1 MRNNRLLM
9 LLTGMLMTLTTWA
22 QNNNRLQLGEVTAKV
37 GTSFD
42 LPVCME
48 NTNYD
53 IVAVQFELT
62 VPQGVTI
69 KTVENSTNET
79 RYITKEPNRLIDHT
93 VRVKQLSSSSSGYT
107 YRVMM
112 LSPENK
118 TIHANR
124 GQMFAMRATIA
135 GAATLEENQTY
146 PITLQKVVLSDSQGH
161 NVLTGYDNGS
171 LTISSSADFVVRDI
185 SITSGSTEQ
194 YDGRDRFEPQ
204 QDFTLTWTVK
214 NIGSQANESMEG
226 WSEQIYL
233 IGVQADSN
241 GNPVISGSN
250 VQLTGEKC
258 LVATHRNTTE
268 QLQAGESKP
277 YSATFTVPRI
287 PGLDGLF
294 AVQIKLVPN
303 AGSGE
308 RESCQSNNTT
318 SSLQQE
324 DLEGILVGNRTD
336 AIYYMGKHLYL
347 KLPTNIYENSSGTQT
362 GYGTLERSGSRLDEE
377 TVALTLVKP
386 EQEQR
391 IALAAPSVTFSRGSA
406 QTSVLVRV
414 ANDDIL
420 NGDIVEYTVKAESVY
435 DRVECNGNVVDDER
449 PTITLT
455 MTDKLGQP
463 IPSAGLNEGDEFV
476 LHIST
481 NRAETE
487 PIEISLAARY
497 VDTGYLVS
505 RFKMKSSVI
514 LPANQTSIDVNCQ
527 VNSDN
532 EPDGPSPVDITASYG
547 NFHPATVST
556 FLNDD
561 DIPQLNLTLTPLTV
575 SEGAGPN
582 AVVAKVSR
590 LKEQAG
596 SRLTIVIS
604 TNKYDTQNLK
614 ELGPSERVYSNQRTF
629 QMAPGVLEAQFTLG
643 CRDNQDIDVNEVV
656 LVSARVYMKNCGCQS
671 EGTYGG
677 RADCLLTVLDDDDE
691 ALTLTSAQANIKE
704 GSKGNRFTV
713 TRNNSGPSAVEV
725 SIVAIH
731 NTMKDE
737 DGNEIALAPLT
748 IPLKVT
754 IPAYERSA
762 DFTVDVGTNS
772 ISNDTHPVNFVA
784 DSPGYSASSVW
795 VYVTDQTLPDATIG
809 EFAVGTDDVYAT
821 RQGFVNFKLYNKGFN
836 DLPEK
841 TQVDIYCGDKLL
853 ETIYTSEVLAPGE
866 SMQFAYA
873 GIFSDTPGEKEVY
886 IKVNQNRSVEEVNYE
901 NNTSERIRVYIKPL
915 LTVTELTTD
924 QGWYATE
931 EPVVITGRCEGLEVA
946 EADVELYAIQGGSRT
961 VINTKTDEF
970 GRFHATW
977 DHPGTLAGIFLL
989 GGCMPGEELT
999 TTLAQISL
1007 YGMRRTSNSFLTHE
1021 MEETETKEYTIDL
1034 RNPGN
1039 LTLSD
1044 IKMEPVGEV
1053 PANISFDAT
1062 VLNGLAANGGEGRI
1076 VYHITGLDASPNRKE
1091 WETMK
1096 VRITSKEG
1104 AVIEQTLY
1112 YMIYPATAQ
1121 ITANVKNINT
1131 TMTIGQTTTYEL
1143 VLTNE
1148 GNQAT
1153 GEMYVD
1159 LGNLQWLTTATPQ
1172 RMASL
1177 KPGESA
1183 TAVLQMRPTANMEA
1197 HSITTGNLYISS
1209 ANGGSLSLPFR
1220 VETVSEG
1227 TGDLRVDVWDEFTTN
1242 GGAEAVGPHVSG
1254 ATVAVLHPV
1263 TQQLIRQFV
1272 TGDDGIVN
1280 FSGLNAGKYILRVTH
1295 PKHDS
1300 YQDEVYVSAGRT
1312 VSQRVFICYSAVT
1325 ITMTYEPTEIEDE
1338 YEIVT
1343 NVVFETNVPRPFVAI
1358 NQPQKLYLEEIEHF
1372 PYMYYVTLTNTG
1384 MVVAL
1389 STLFKTEEQIGPY
1402 HFTPLLEGPWDILPQ
1417 QSVIIPVEITKDET
1431 TEARSVGPRRLP
1443 EAFTKCAL
1451 EAMCKYKA
1459 PCVYQD
1465 LSNASGMQI
1474 APSCGVFGGI
1484 LDLVPGFGSGWGPTV
1499 PYSGGGGGGGGTTSS
1514 TNGGGVTSVSCNK
1527 CINPDDLIP
1536 AVSGMKSGKA
1546 KDIFENAPKLLAP
1559 CNGLGPAKPVHMA
1572 RSMSPRK
1579 GNASYSSPFYEVLN
1593 SAMEELPTA
1602 MCFMR
1607 EMVRNLNIEAGM
1619 ENPNPINIPN
1629 VGFDDWRA
1637 DKDTNGNTYQF
1648 FVADEGKPSWLN
1660 AFNRDMAYCY
1670 DVTYHKLA
1678 YCYHILDDWDAPEI
1692 EPSVLRPIVKEF
1704 EKAHNENR
1712 TLTDG
1717 EAQAMKPSS
1726 LTDDEWSKAV
1736 MRLRTGLTHLSTTDP
1751 TVYVDYPLL
1760 ESIYNRIQTNVMEIN
1775 RQGYETPNDMLQA
1788 GLEKVEQKLLTG
1800 KESVCAKVKLE
1811 IKQKLTMTRQ
1821 AVRGTLTVENGSA
1834 TEAMEDIT
1842 LNFVVTDPDGNIA
1855 TRHIMEI
1862 TTESLDG
1869 FTGALDYNSG
1879 WTLGAKHTG
1888 VANFLFIPTRYA
1900 APDEPVQYTFA
1911 GTITFRDPFTGEMM
1925 TRELETER
1933 LTVSPSPVLDL
1944 TYFMQRDIFGDD
1956 ALTEEVEAI
1965 VPAQFSLLINN
1976 KGNGD
1981 ATKVKMLTNQ
1991 PQIVEN
1997 EKGLLVDF
2005 QIQSSQLNGG
2015 DKTMALGQAVAT
2027 DFGTIPAKSTAYAQW
2042 WLTSTLTGH
2051 FTEYDVAATHV
2062 TSYDNPD
2069 LTLLDQVTIHELIH
2083 QIEVPGGENQTPPLI
2098 GFMCNDTE
2106 DYEDMPDQMYLS
2118 DGTTAP
2124 VAVVA
2129 SASTTPR
2136 DGFSDQFLLTVYPG
2150 QEGWNYGSV
2159 ADPTGGNRRLL
2170 KVQRWDGTAG
2180 ELLPQANFWQTDR
2193 TLVDALDPVYENL
2206 LHFCD
2211 LMAYG
2216 SNNEV
2221 QVARYVLTFEA
2232 KPQKV
2237 LAVNSISGLPQN
2249 NTFTQTAITTV
2260 TVNFNK
2266 PINPSTFGTDDI
2278 TLMHEGEW
2286 KDTKDIEITR
2296 VNDTTFDLD
2305 ISKYTTLDNFLTPQG
2320 LDGYYTLSIQTKEI
2334 ADQEGYYGETGV
2346 SAGWIQTSDGMA
2358 NLKVKVV
2365 PEGGG
2370 TTSPETNKHGFFD
2383 TVTMEATPNT
2393 GYHFYRWT
2401 QDGEEL
2407 SRAATFDYQ
2416 MFGPAT
2422 LVAEFTPEPVL
2433 ITFQYD
2439 ESRGTIEGGG
2449 SGYYNYDQELTFTAK
2464 PKTGYYFAGWEDES
2478 SPATLCTVTVD
2489 GNVLNVKV
2497 KGALTMRAR
2506 FEKLAIAEVVI
2517 SETSTDN
2524 VSVFTS
2530 QPNGVVGTQFNVKLL
2545 RNLKKGRWNT
2555 LCLPFDLTEQQ
2566 INKTWGYRTNL
2577 VKLRSMTGNT
2587 MNMEYAWNIKAGEPY
2602 MIMPEIDLAEA
2613 NFEFKGTLNF
2623 AAEPQQNMLLNS
2635 ENKAFGFVGI
2645 YSPHTWQWQT
2655 GEEYYYRESQN
2666 TIYRANENT
2675 GALNGLRAY
2684 FIIPQGVSNARIMIA
2699 GIETDATEIVSPT
2712 AILTPADGRVYNLQ
2726 GQYVGNSTEGLPT
2739 GMYIINGQKRIVK

>member
-1 MRNNRLLM
+1 MKNNRLQM
-9 LLTGMLMTLTTWA
+9 LFVVVLVALTTWA
-22 QNNNRLQLGEVTAKV
+22 QDNNRLQLGEVTAKV
-37 GTSFD
+37 GTNFD
-42 LPVCME
+42 LPVHME
-48 NTNYD
+48 NDNPN
-53 IVAVQFELT
+53 IVAAQFEVT
-62 VPQGVTI
+62 MPQGVTL
-69 KTVENSTNET
+69 KTVGNSSDET
-79 RYITKEPNRLIDHT
+79 RYITKEPNRLIDHS
-93 VRVKQLSSSSSGYT
+93 VRVKQIGSESSGYK

-112 LSPENK
+112 LSPGNK

-124 GQMFAMRATIA
+124 GQMFAIRGSIDN
-135 GAATLEENQTY
+135 AATLEENQTY
-146 PITLQKVVLSDSQGH
+146 PITLQNVVLSDSLGH
-161 NVLTGYDNGS
+161 NVLTGYDSGS
-171 LTISSSADFVVRDI
+171 LFISSSADFVVRDI
-185 SITSGSTEQ
+185 SITGGSTETWGS
-194 YDGRDRFEPQ
+194 YDRFEPL

-233 IGVQADSN
+233 IGVQDDGGSPLLVSN
-241 GNPVISGSN
+241 Q

-258 LVATHRNTTE
+258 LVSTHRNSTE
-268 QLQAGESKP
+268 TLQAGESRT
-277 YSATFTVPRI
+277 YTASFTVPRI
-287 PGLDGLF
+287 PGLDRFF

-308 RESCQSNNTT
+308 RESNQSNNTT
-318 SSLQQE
+318 SSIQQE
-324 DLEGILVGNRTD
+324 DHEGILVANRTD
-336 AIYYMGKHLYL
+336 GIYYMGKHLYL

-362 GYGTLERSGSRLDEE
+362 GYGTLERSGSRLEEE

-386 EQEQR
+386 EEEQR
-391 IALAAPSVTFSRGSA
+391 ISLGASNVTFSRGSA
-406 QTSVLVRV
+406 QTSVVVRV
-414 ANDDIL
+414 ANDEIL
-420 NGDIVEYTVKAESVY
+420 NGDVVEYTVKAECSY
-435 DRVECNGNVVDDER
+435 DRVQCSGYVVDDER

-455 MTDKLGQP
+455 MTDKSGGE
-463 IPSAGLNEGDEFV
+463 ITELNEGDDFV
-476 LHIST
+476 LHINT
-481 NRAETE
+481 NRAEAE
-487 PIEISLAARY
+487 AIVINLAARY
-497 VDTGYLVS
+497 DETNYVVS
-505 RFKMKSSVI
+505 RFKMKSSVV
-514 LPANQTSIDVNCQ
+514 LPAGQTSVDVECKVLN
-527 VNSDN
+527 DN
-532 EPDGPSPVDITASYG
+532 EPASPAWMTITASYG
-547 NFHPATVST
+547 DYHSGTVSKY
-556 FLNDD
+556 LNDD
-561 DIPQLNLTLTPLTV
+561 DIPKLNLSLSTLSV
-575 SEGAGPN
+575 SENAGPN

-596 SRLTIVIS
+596 SNLTIVIRTS
-604 TNKYDTQNLK
+604 KYDTHNL
-614 ELGPSERVYSNQRTF
+614 EDLGPSTRLYSNKQTF

-643 CRDNQDIDVNEVV
+643 CYDNQEMDGDEVV
-656 LVSARVYMKNCGCQS
+656 NVSARVYMKNCGCQS
-671 EGTYGG
+671 EGSYGG
-677 RADCLLTVLDDDDE
+677 RADCLITVLDDDEE
-691 ALTLTSAQANIKE
+691 ALTLTSAQGNIKE
-704 GSKGNRFTV
+704 GSTGNVFTV
-713 TRNNSGPSAVEV
+713 RRNNTGPSPVVV
-725 SIVAIH
+725 SISTTTESVR
-731 NTMKDE
+731 DD
-737 DGNEIALAPLT
+737 DGNLITLAKPSFPAT
-748 IPLKVT
+748 VT
-754 IPAYERSA
+754 IPAFERSV
-762 DFTVDVGTNS
+762 DFTVDMGTNGVS
-772 ISNDTHPVNFVA
+772 DDTHIITFFAKAEN
-784 DSPGYSASSVW
+784 YSTGSTW
-795 VYVTDQTLPDATIG
+795 VLCTDQTLPDATIG
-809 EFAVGTDDVYAT
+809 ELTVGEGDVHAT
-821 RQGFVNFKLYNKGFN
+821 RQGVVFFNLHNNGFV
-836 DLPEK
+836 DLPKK
-841 TQVDIYCGDKLL
+841 TQVDLYCGDRLL
-853 ETIYTSEVLAPGE
+853 ESYSTPKTLEPGG
-866 SMQFAYA
+866 SMEFGFA
-873 GIFSDTPGEKEVY
+873 GSFSDKPGEKEVY
-886 IKVNQNRSVEEVNYE
+886 AKVNQNRSVEEVNYE
-901 NNTSERIRVYIKPL
+901 NNTSERIKVYIKPL
-915 LTVTELTTD
+915 LTVTEINTD

-931 EPVVITGRCEGLEVA
+931 EPVVITGKCEGLEVA

-970 GRFHATW
+970 GRFRAIW

-999 TTLAQISL
+999 STLAQISL

-1021 MEETETKEYTIDL
+1021 MEETESKEYYIDL
-1034 RNPGN
+1034 KNPGN
-1039 LTLSD
+1039 LTLSN
-1044 IKMEPVGEV
+1044 IRMVPVGEV
-1053 PANISFDAT
+1053 PSNIRFDQSP
-1062 VLNGLAANGGEGRI
+1062 LNGLAANGGEGRI
-1076 VYHITGLDASPNRKE
+1076 VYHIIGLEASPNLRE
-1091 WETMK
+1091 WQTMK
-1096 VRITSKEG
+1096 VRIVSDEG

-1112 YMIYPATAQ
+1112 FLIYPATSL
-1121 ITANVKNINT
+1121 IKANVKNLNT

-1148 GNQAT
+1148 GNKET

-1159 LGNLQWLTTATPQ
+1159 LGDLQWLTTATPQ

-1177 KPGESA
+1177 QPGESA

-1220 VETVSEG
+1220 IETVSEG
-1227 TGDLRVDVWDEFTTN
+1227 TGGLTVDVWDEFTTN

-1263 TQQLIRQFV
+1263 TQQLLRQFV
-1272 TGDDGIVN
+1272 TGDDGTVT
-1280 FSGLNAGKYILRVTH
+1280 FEDLNAGKYILRVTH

-1343 NVVFETNVPRPFVAI
+1343 SVVFETNVPRPFVAI
-1358 NQPQKLYLEEIEHF
+1358 NQPQKLYLDEIEHF

-1389 STLFKTEEQIGPY
+1389 NTIFKTEEQNGPY

-1417 QSVIIPVEITKDET
+1417 QSVIIPVEITKDEPT
-1431 TEARSVGPRRLP
+1431 GVRGNGPRKSDV
-1443 EAFTKCAL
+1443 FIKCAL

-1465 LSNASGMQI
+1465 LTNFNNMQT
-1474 APSCGVFGGI
+1474 APSCGSIAGV
-1484 LDLVPGFGSGWGPTV
+1484 LDLIPGYGSGWGPTV
-1499 PYSGGGGGGGGTTSS
+1499 QYTGGGGGGGGGTTSS
-1514 TNGGGVTSVSCNK
+1514 TNVGGVTSVSCNS
-1527 CINPDDLIP
+1527 CIDPERDIDNLK
-1536 AVSGMKSGKA
+1536 GMKSGKA
-1546 KDIFENAPKLLAP
+1546 KDIVKKGTDLLRP
-1559 CNGLGPAKPVHMA
+1559 CDGAGPRIPIHMA
-1572 RSMSPRK
+1572 RTMSPRK
-1579 GNASYSSPFYEVLN
+1579 GTASYSTPFQQVLN
-1593 SAMEELPTA
+1593 TAWEDLSTA
-1602 MCFMR
+1602 MCFIR
-1607 EMVRNLNIEAGM
+1607 EMVRNLNH
-1619 ENPNPINIPN
+1619 ENSLDNPDPINIPN
-1629 VGFDDWRA
+1629 VGNDDWRA
-1637 DKDTNGNTYQF
+1637 DTDTEGNPYHF
-1648 FVADEGKPSWLN
+1648 FIADEGKPSWLN
-1660 AFNRDMAYCY
+1660 AFNYDLAYYY

-1678 YCYHILDDWDAPEI
+1678 YCYHILNDWDAPEI

-1704 EKAHNENR
+1704 ENAYNENR
-1712 TLTDG
+1712 TLTD
-1717 EAQAMKPSS
+1717 EDVQAMKPSA
-1726 LTDDEWSKAV
+1726 LTDAEWNKAV

-1751 TVYVDYPLL
+1751 TVYVDYDLL
-1760 ESIYNRIQTNVMEIN
+1760 ESIYDRIQTNTMEIN
-1775 RQGYETPNDMLQA
+1775 RKGYETPNDMLQA
-1788 GLEKVEQKLLTG
+1788 GIEKVEQKLLSG

-1834 TEAMEDIT
+1834 TEAMQDIT

-1862 TTESLDG
+1862 TTESLEG
-1869 FTGALDYNSG
+1869 FSGALDYNSG
-1879 WTLGAKHTG
+1879 WSLGAKETG
-1888 VANFLFIPTRYA
+1888 VATFLFIPTRYA

-1933 LTVSPSPVLDL
+1933 LTVNPSPVLDL

-1956 ALTEEVEAI
+1956 ALTPEVEPI
-1965 VPAQFSLLINN
+1965 VPSQFSLLINN

-2015 DKTMALGQAVAT
+2015 DKTMALGQTVAT

-2042 WLTSTLTGH
+2042 WLTSTQTGH
-2051 FTEYDVAATHV
+2051 FTEYDVTATHV

-2083 QIEVPGGENQTPPLI
+2083 QIEVPGGESQTPPLI
-2098 GFMCNDTE
+2098 GFLCNDTE

-2129 SASTTPR
+2129 SATTMPR
-2136 DGFSDQFLLTVYPG
+2136 DGFNDQYLLTVYPG

-2170 KVQRWDGTAG
+2170 KVQRWDGSAG
-2180 ELLPQANFWQTDR
+2180 EVLPQANFWQTDR

-2211 LMAYG
+2211 QMAYG
-2216 SNNEV
+2216 GYNEV

-2237 LAVNSISGLPQN
+2237 LAVSSISGLPQN
-2249 NTFTQTAITTV
+2249 NTFTQTPVTTL

-2266 PINPSTFGTDDI
+2266 PVNPSTFGTDDI

-2286 KDTKDIEITR
+2286 KDTKDIEITL
-2296 VNDTTFDLD
+2296 VNETTFTLD
-2305 ISKYTTLDNFLTPQG
+2305 ISKYTTLEGYLNLQG
-2320 LDGYYTLSIQTKEI
+2320 LDGYYSLTIQTKEI
-2334 ADQEGYYGETGV
+2334 ADQEGFYGETGV

-2365 PEGGG
+2365 PEGSG
-2370 TTSPETNKHGFFD
+2370 TTNPETNKWGFFD
-2383 TVTMEATPNT
+2383 TVTMEAEPAT
-2393 GYHFYRWT
+2393 GYRFYRWT

-2407 SRAATFDYQ
+2407 SRNATFNYE

-2433 ITFQYD
+2433 ITFEYN
-2439 ESRGTIEGGG
+2439 EAAGTIEGGG

-2478 SPATLCTVTVD
+2478 SPATQCIVTID

-2497 KGALTMRAR
+2497 KGTLTMRAR

-2517 SETSTDN
+2517 SETSDDN

-2530 QPNGVVGTQFNVKLL
+2530 QPNGVAGTQFNVKLL
-2545 RNLKKGRWNT
+2545 RNLRKGRWNT

-2566 INKTWGYRTNL
+2566 INKTWGYGTNL

-2623 AAEPQQNMLLNS
+2623 RAEPVETMLTNA
-2635 ENKAFGFVGI
+2635 EDKEFAFIGT
-2645 YSPHTWQWQT
+2645 YSPHTWNYAK
-2655 GEEYYYRESQN
+2655 GEEYYFRETQN
-2666 TIYRANENT
+2666 TLYQATSAT

-2684 FIIPQGVSNARIMIA
+2684 FVIPQGVQARIMIA
-2699 GIETDATEIVSPT
+2699 GIETDASEIILPT
-2712 AILTPADGRVYNLQ
+2712 MLISSGPCRIYNLQ
-2726 GQYVGNSTEGLPT
+2726 GQYVGNSTEGLQP
-2739 GMYIINGQKRIVK
+2739 GLYIINGQKRVIK

>member
-1 MRNNRLLM
+1 MRNNRLQM
-9 LLTGMLMTLTTWA
+9 LFVTVLVALSTWA
-22 QNNNRLQLGEVTAKV
+22 QENNWLNLGGVTAKV

-42 LPVCME
+42 LPVSMD
-48 NTNYD
+48 NINND

-62 VPQGVTI
+62 LPQGVTL
-69 KTVENSTNET
+69 KTVENSSDET
-79 RYITKEPNRLIDHT
+79 RYITKAPNRLIDHT
-93 VRVKQLSSSSSGYT
+93 VRVKLISTSSSGYS

-112 LSPENK
+112 VSPENK
-118 TIHANR
+118 AIHANR
-124 GQMFAMRATIA
+124 GQMFAMRGSIDN
-135 GAATLEENQTY
+135 AATLEENQTY
-146 PITLQKVVLSDSQGH
+146 PISVQKVVLSDSQGH
-161 NVLTGYDNGS
+161 NVMTGFGNGS
-171 LTISSSADFVVRDI
+171 LFISSSADFVVRDI
-185 SITSGSTEQ
+185 SITGGSTEQ
-194 YDGRDRFEPQ
+194 WGSYDRFEPL

-233 IGVQADSN
+233 IGVQTDSSGDPVVL
-241 GNPVISGSN
+241 GNDHL

-258 LVATHRNTTE
+258 LVATHRNSTE
-268 QLQAGESKP
+268 TLQAGESRT
-277 YSATFTVPRI
+277 YTATFTVPRI
-287 PGLDGLF
+287 PGLDRLF
-294 AVQIKLVPN
+294 GVQINLVPN

-308 RESCQSNNTT
+308 RESYQSNNTT
-318 SSLQQE
+318 TSLQQE
-324 DLEGILVGNRTD
+324 DLEGILIGNRTD
-336 AIYYMGKHLYL
+336 AIYYMGKQLYF

-362 GYGTLERSGSRLDEE
+362 GYGTIERSGSRLNEE
-377 TVALTLVKP
+377 TVNLTLEKP

-391 IALAAPSVTFSRGSA
+391 ISLGASSVTFSRSSA

-414 ANDDIL
+414 ANDEIL
-420 NGDIVEYTVKAESVY
+420 NGDVVDYTVAARSDGYATVQASGH
-435 DRVECNGNVVDDER
+435 VIDDER

-455 MTDKLGQP
+455 MTDKSGGE
-463 IPSAGLNEGDEFV
+463 ITELNEGDEFV

-481 NRAETE
+481 NRAEAE
-487 PIEISLAARY
+487 PIEINLAARY
-497 VDTGYLVS
+497 DDTNYIVS
-505 RFKMKSSVI
+505 RFKMRSSVV
-514 LPANQTSIDVNCQ
+514 LPAGETSVDVECKVLN
-527 VNSDN
+527 DN
-532 EPDGPSPVDITASYG
+532 EPASPAWMTITASHGDYHSG
-547 NFHPATVST
+547 TVSKY
-556 FLNDD
+556 LNDD
-561 DIPQLNLTLTPLTV
+561 DIPQLNLSLSSLSV
-575 SEGAGPN
+575 SENAGPN

-590 LKEQAG
+590 LREQAG
-596 SRLTIVIS
+596 SNLTIVIS
-604 TNKYDTQNLK
+604 TNKFDTYNLQ
-614 ELGPSERVYSNQRTF
+614 ELGPSERLYSNQRTF

-643 CRDNQDIDVNEVV
+643 CYDNQDIDVNEVV
-656 LVSARVYMKNCGCQS
+656 LVSATVYMKNCGCQS
-671 EGTYGG
+671 DGTYGG
-677 RADCLLTVLDDDDE
+677 RATCLLTVRDDDEE

-704 GSKGNRFTV
+704 GSTGNVFTV
-713 TRNNSGPSAVEV
+713 RRNNSGPSAVVV
-725 SIVAIH
+725 SISA
-731 NTMKDE
+731 TSETKKDSE
-737 DGNEIALAPLT
+737 GTPITLATPSFPAT
-748 IPLKVT
+748 VT
-754 IPAYERSA
+754 IPAFERSV
-762 DFTVDVGTNS
+762 DFTVDMGTNS
-772 ISNDTHPVNFVA
+772 VSDDTHTITFNVEA
-784 DSPGYSASSVW
+784 EGYSSGSTW
-795 VYVTDQTLPDATIG
+795 VLCTDQTLPDATIG
-809 EFAVGTDDVYAT
+809 ELTLGTGDVYAT
-821 RQGFVNFKLYNKGFN
+821 RQGTIFFNLHNNGFN
-836 DLPEK
+836 DLPKK
-841 TQVDIYCGDKLL
+841 TQMDIYCGDRLL
-853 ETIYTSEVLAPGE
+853 ETLYTDESLAPGE
-866 SMQFAYA
+866 SMPCGF
-873 GIFSDTPGEKEVY
+873 GGPFSDTPGEKEVY
-886 IKVNQNRSVEEVNYE
+886 VKVNQNHSVEEVNYE
-901 NNTSERIRVYIKPL
+901 NNTSERIKVYIKPL
-915 LTVTELTTD
+915 LTVTEINTD

-931 EPVVITGRCEGLEVA
+931 EPVVITGKCEGLEVA

-961 VINTKTDEF
+961 VINAKTDEF
-970 GRFHATW
+970 GRFRAIW

-999 TTLAQISL
+999 STLAQISL
-1007 YGMRRTSNSFLTHE
+1007 YGMRRTSTAFLTHE
-1021 MEETETKEYTIDL
+1021 MEETEDKEFYIDL
-1034 RNPGN
+1034 KNPGN
-1039 LTLSD
+1039 LTLSN
-1044 IKMEPVGEV
+1044 IRMVPVGEV
-1053 PANISFDAT
+1053 PSNITFSANP
-1062 VLNGLAANGGEGRI
+1062 LNGLAANGGEGRI
-1076 VYHITGLDASPNRKE
+1076 VYHINGLEASPNLKE
-1091 WETMK
+1091 WQTMK
-1096 VRITSKEG
+1096 VRIVSDEG

-1121 ITANVKNINT
+1121 ITANVKNLNT

-1177 KPGESA
+1177 APGESA

-1197 HSITTGNLYISS
+1197 HSITTGNLYIASE
-1209 ANGGSLSLPFR
+1209 NGGSLSLPFR
-1220 VETVSEG
+1220 IETVSEG
-1227 TGDLRVDVWDEFTTN
+1227 TGGLTVDVWDEFTTN
-1242 GGAEAVGPHVSG
+1242 GGSEAVGPHVSG

-1272 TGDDGIVN
+1272 TGDDGTVT
-1280 FSGLNAGKYILRVTH
+1280 FEDLNAGKYILRVTH
-1295 PKHDS
+1295 PNHDS

-1312 VSQRVFICYSAVT
+1312 MSQRVFICYSAVT

-1343 NVVFETNVPRPFVAI
+1343 SVVFETNVPRPFVAI
-1358 NQPQKLYLEEIEHF
+1358 NQPQKLYLDEIENF

-1389 STLFKTEEQIGPY
+1389 NTTFQTEERNGHY

-1417 QSVIIPVEITKDET
+1417 QSVIIPVEITKDEVAA
-1431 TEARSVGPRRLP
+1431 EARGIGPRKSGDYV
-1443 EAFTKCAL
+1443 TKCAL
-1451 EAMCKYKA
+1451 EAMCHYKS

-1465 LSNASGMQI
+1465 LSNYNSMQT
-1474 APSCGVFGGI
+1474 APSCG
-1484 LDLVPGFGSGWGPTV
+1484 GFGDLSDMVAGFVSSWGPSVQYT
-1499 PYSGGGGGGGGTTSS
+1499 GGGGGGSGTTGS
-1514 TNGGGVTSVSCNK
+1514 TRVGGVTAVSCNSCLDPERDIDNLK
-1527 CINPDDLIP
+1527 
-1536 AVSGMKSGKA
+1536 GMKSGKL
-1546 KDIFENAPKLLAP
+1546 KDVVKNGADLLRP
-1559 CNGLGPAKPVHMA
+1559 CNGASPMKPVHRA
-1572 RSMSPRK
+1572 RSTSPRK
-1579 GNASYSSPFYEVLN
+1579 NTTNVISPYREVLN
-1593 SAMEELPTA
+1593 SAWEELPTA
-1602 MCFMR
+1602 MCFIR
-1607 EMVRNLNIEAGM
+1607 EIVRTLNTENSIEDP
-1619 ENPNPINIPN
+1619 EPINIPN
-1629 VGFDDWRA
+1629 VGYDDWRA
-1637 DKDTNGNTYQF
+1637 DTDTDGNPYQF

-1660 AFNRDMAYCY
+1660 AFNYDLAYYY

-1678 YCYHILDDWDAPEI
+1678 YCYYILDDWDAPEI
-1692 EPSVLRPIVKEF
+1692 DPSVLRPIV
-1704 EKAHNENR
+1704 
-1712 TLTDG
+1712 T
-1717 EAQAMKPSS
+1717 QYSQSS
-1726 LTDDEWSKAV
+1726 LTEAQLQALKPAALSDAEWNKAV
-1736 MRLRTGLTHLSTTDP
+1736 TRLKTEINYT
-1751 TVYVDYPLL
+1751 LL
-1760 ESIYNRIQTNVMEIN
+1760 EDIYNRIQTRTMDIN
-1775 RQGYETPNDMLQA
+1775 RKGYETANDMLLA
-1788 GLEKVEQKLLTG
+1788 SIDKVEQKLATG

-1811 IKQKLTMTRQ
+1811 IKQSLTMTRQ

-1862 TTESLDG
+1862 TTESLEG
-1869 FTGALDYNSG
+1869 FTGTLDYNSG
-1879 WTLGAKHTG
+1879 WSLGAKQTG
-1888 VANFLFIPTRYA
+1888 VATFLFIPTRYA

-1911 GTITFRDPFTGEMM
+1911 GTITFRDPFTGEIM

-1956 ALTEEVEAI
+1956 ALTEEVESI

-2051 FTEYDVAATHV
+2051 FTDYDVTATHL

-2083 QIEVPGGENQTPPLI
+2083 QIEVTGGESQTPPLI
-2098 GFMCNDTE
+2098 GFLCNDTE

-2159 ADPTGGNRRLL
+2159 ADPTGGTRRLL
-2170 KVQRWDGTAG
+2170 KVQRWDGSAG
-2180 ELLPQANFWQTDR
+2180 EVLPQANFWQTDR

-2211 LMAYG
+2211 QMSYG
-2216 SNNEV
+2216 GNSEV

-2237 LAVNSISGLPQN
+2237 LAVSSISGLPQN
-2249 NTFTQTAITTV
+2249 NTFTQTPVTTV

-2266 PINPSTFGTDDI
+2266 PVNPSTFGTDDI

-2286 KDTKDIEITR
+2286 KDTKDIEIEQ
-2296 VNDTTFDLD
+2296 VNETTFTLD
-2305 ISKYTTLDNFLTPQG
+2305 ISKYTTLD
-2320 LDGYYTLSIQTKEI
+2320 GYYTLSVQTKEI
-2334 ADQEGYYGETGV
+2334 ADQEGFCGETGV
-2346 SAGWIQTSDGMA
+2346 SAGWIQTEDGKA

-2370 TTSPETNKHGFFD
+2370 IVYPATGKQDFFGTVSMSAVPED
-2383 TVTMEATPNT
+2383 

-2407 SRAATFDYQ
+2407 SRADAFKYQ

-2422 LVAEFTPEPVL
+2422 VVAEFTPEPVL
-2433 ITFQYD
+2433 ITFEYN
-2439 ESRGTIEGGG
+2439 EAAGTIEGGG

-2464 PKTGYYFAGWEDES
+2464 PKMGYYFAGWEDES
-2478 SPATLCTVTVD
+2478 SPATQCLVTTD
-2489 GNVLNVKV
+2489 GNELTVKV

-2506 FEKLAIAEVVI
+2506 FEKLAIAEVTI
-2517 SETSTDN
+2517 SETAADN

-2530 QPNGVVGTQFNVKLL
+2530 QPNGVEGTQFNVKLL

-2566 INKTWGYRTNL
+2566 INKTWGYATNL
-2577 VKLRSMTGNT
+2577 VKLRTMSGNT

-2602 MIMPEIDLAEA
+2602 LIMPEINLAEA

-2623 AAEPQQNMLLNS
+2623 ATEPKQTMLLNNN
-2635 ENKAFGFVGI
+2635 NKEFAFVGT
-2645 YSPHTWQWQT
+2645 YSPHTWNWQQ
-2655 GEEYYYRESQN
+2655 GEECYFRESQN
-2666 TIYRANENT
+2666 MLYQATSET

-2684 FIIPQGVSNARIMIA
+2684 FVIPQGVSSARIMIA
-2699 GIETDATEIVSPT
+2699 GIETVTTEVISPT
-2712 AILTPADGRVYNLQ
+2712 EVFAPADCRIYNLQ
-2726 GQYVGNSTEGLPT
+2726 GQYLGSSTQGLKP
-2739 GMYIINGQKRIVK
+2739 GLYVINGQKRVVK

>member
-1 MRNNRLLM
+1 MRNDQTNKRLNGQTTKRLQM
-9 LLTGMLMTLTTWA
+9 LFMAVMLSLATWA
-22 QNNNRLQLGEVTAKV
+22 QDNNRLQLGEAAAKV
-37 GTSFD
+37 GTTFD
-42 LPVCME
+42 LPVNLE
-48 NTNYD
+48 NTNPN
-53 IVAVQFELT
+53 IVAAQFELT
-62 VPQGVTI
+62 VPQGVTL
-69 KTVENSTNET
+69 KTVENSSDET
-79 RYITKEPNRLIDHT
+79 RYITKEPNRLIDHS
-93 VRVKQLSSSSSGYT
+93 VRVKQIGSESSGYR

-112 LSPENK
+112 LSPGNK

-124 GQMFAMRATIA
+124 GQMFAIRASIDN
-135 GAATLEENQTY
+135 AATLEENQTY
-146 PITLQKVVLSDSQGH
+146 PITLQNVVLSDSLGH
-161 NVLTGYDNGS
+161 NVLTGYDSGS
-171 LTISSSADFVVRDI
+171 LFISSSADFVVRDI
-185 SITSGSTEQ
+185 SITGGSTEKWGS
-194 YDGRDRFEPQ
+194 YDRFEPL
-204 QDFTLTWTVK
+204 QDFTVTWTVK
-214 NIGSQANESMEG
+214 NIGSQANEAMEG

-233 IGVQADSN
+233 IGVQNDGGSPLLVSN
-241 GNPVISGSN
+241 QI
-250 VQLTGEKC
+250 QLTGEKC
-258 LVATHRNTTE
+258 LVATHRNSTE
-268 QLQAGESKP
+268 TLQAGESRT
-277 YSATFTVPRI
+277 YSATFTMPRI
-287 PGLDGLF
+287 PGLDRFF

-308 RESCQSNNTT
+308 RESNQSNNTT
-318 SSLQQE
+318 SSIQQE
-324 DLEGILVGNRTD
+324 DHEGILVANRTD

-362 GYGTLERSGSRLDEE
+362 GYGTLERSGSRLEEE

-386 EQEQR
+386 EEEQR
-391 IALAAPSVTFSRGSA
+391 ISLGASNVTFSRGSA
-406 QTSVLVRV
+406 QTSVVVRV

-420 NGDIVEYTVKAESVY
+420 NGDVVEYTVKAETDY
-435 DRVECNGNVVDDER
+435 DRVECTGYVIDDER

-455 MTDKLGQP
+455 MTDKSGGE
-463 IPSAGLNEGDEFV
+463 ITELNEGDVFV
-476 LHIST
+476 LHIT
-481 NRAETE
+481 TDRAADED
-487 PIEISLAARY
+487 IEINLAARY
-497 VDTGYLVS
+497 DDTNYIVS
-505 RFKMKSSVI
+505 RFKMSSSVI
-514 LPANQTSIDVNCQ
+514 LPAGETSINMECKVL
-527 VNSDN
+527 SDN
-532 EPDGPSPVDITASYG
+532 EPAAPAWMTITASHGDYHSG
-547 NFHPATVST
+547 TVSKY
-556 FLNDD
+556 LNDD

-671 EGTYGG
+671 EGSYGG
-677 RADCLLTVLDDDDE
+677 RADCLITVLDDDEE
-691 ALTLTSAQANIKE
+691 ALTLTSAQGNIKE
-704 GSKGNRFTV
+704 GSTGNVFTV
-713 TRNNSGPSAVEV
+713 RRNNTGPSPVVV
-725 SIVAIH
+725 SISTKTESVR
-731 NTMKDE
+731 D
-737 DGNEIALAPLT
+737 DYGNLITLAKPSFPAT
-748 IPLKVT
+748 VT
-754 IPAYERSA
+754 IPAFERSV
-762 DFTVDVGTNS
+762 DFTVDMGTNGVS
-772 ISNDTHPVNFVA
+772 DDTHIITFFAKAEN
-784 DSPGYSASSVW
+784 YSTGSTW
-795 VYVTDQTLPDATIG
+795 VLCTDQTLPDATIG
-809 EFAVGTDDVYAT
+809 ELTVGGGDVYAT
-821 RQGFVNFKLYNKGFN
+821 RWGSIFFNLHNNGFIP
-836 DLPEK
+836 LPEK
-841 TQVDIYCGDKLL
+841 TEIDIYCGDKLL
-853 ETIYTSEVLAPGE
+853 ETLYTDNPLQPGE
-866 SMQFAYA
+866 SLPCGF
-873 GIFSDTPGEKEVY
+873 GGPFSEKPGEKEIYV
-886 IKVNQNRSVEEVNYE
+886 KVNQNRSVEEVNYE
-901 NNTSERIRVYIKPL
+901 NNTSERIKVYIKPL
-915 LTVTELTTD
+915 LTVTEINTD

-931 EPVVITGRCEGLEVA
+931 EPVVITGKCEGLEVA

-970 GRFHATW
+970 GRFRAVW

-999 TTLAQISL
+999 NTLAQISL
-1007 YGMRRTSNSFLTHE
+1007 YGMRRTSTTFLTHE
-1021 MEETETKEYTIDL
+1021 MEETESKDYYIDL
-1034 RNPGN
+1034 KNPGN
-1039 LTLSD
+1039 LTLSN
-1044 IKMEPVGEV
+1044 IRMVPVGEV
-1053 PANISFDAT
+1053 PSNIRFDQT
-1062 VLNGLAANGGEGRI
+1062 SLNGLAANGGEGRI
-1076 VYHITGLDASPNRKE
+1076 VYQITGIEASPNRKE

-1096 VRITSKEG
+1096 VRIVSDEG

-1112 YMIYPATAQ
+1112 YMIYPATSL
-1121 ITANVKNINT
+1121 IKANVKNLNT
-1131 TMTIGQTTTYEL
+1131 TMTIGQTTTFEL

-1148 GNQAT
+1148 GNKET

-1159 LGNLQWLTTATPQ
+1159 LGDLQWLTTATPQ

-1177 KPGESA
+1177 QPGESA

-1220 VETVSEG
+1220 IETVSEG
-1227 TGDLRVDVWDEFTTN
+1227 TGGLTVDVWDEFTTN

-1272 TGDDGIVN
+1272 TGDDGTVT
-1280 FSGLNAGKYILRVTH
+1280 FEDLNAGKYILRVTH

-1343 NVVFETNVPRPFVAI
+1343 SVVFETNVPRPFVAI
-1358 NQPQKLYLEEIEHF
+1358 NQPQKLYLDEIENF

-1389 STLFKTEEQIGPY
+1389 NTTFQTEERNGHY

-1417 QSVIIPVEITKDET
+1417 QSVIIPVEITKDEVAA
-1431 TEARSVGPRRLP
+1431 EARGIGPRKSDDYV
-1443 EAFTKCAL
+1443 TKCAL
-1451 EAMCKYKA
+1451 EAMCHYKS

-1465 LSNASGMQI
+1465 LSNVSSMQT
-1474 APSCGVFGGI
+1474 APSCGDI
-1484 LDLVPGFGSGWGPTV
+1484 ADLIDLLPGFGSSWGPGG
-1499 PYSGGGGGGGGTTSS
+1499 PSDGGGGGGGGTTSN
-1514 TNGGGVTSVSCNK
+1514 TNVGGVTAVSCNK
-1527 CINPDDLIP
+1527 CLDPERDIDNLK
-1536 AVSGMKSGKA
+1536 GMKSGKL
-1546 KDIFENAPKLLAP
+1546 KDVVKKGADLLRP
-1559 CNGLGPAKPVHMA
+1559 CNGLGPVKPIHMA
-1572 RSMSPRK
+1572 RSMEPRRSDA
-1579 GNASYSSPFYEVLN
+1579 GSSSFEEQLNAAWENLID
-1593 SAMEELPTA
+1593 A
-1602 MCFMR
+1602 MCFIR
-1607 EMVRNLNIEAGM
+1607 EMVRTLNTENSI
-1619 ENPNPINIPN
+1619 ENPDPINIPN
-1629 VGFDDWRA
+1629 VGNDDWRA
-1637 DKDTNGNTYQF
+1637 DTDTNGNPYQF
-1648 FVADEGKPSWLN
+1648 FTADEGKPSWLN
-1660 AFNRDMAYCY
+1660 AFSNDMAYVY
-1670 DVTYHKLA
+1670 DVAYHKLA
-1678 YCYHILDDWDAPEI
+1678 YCYYILDDWDAPEI
-1692 EPSVLRPIVKEF
+1692 DPSVLRPIVTQY
-1704 EKAHNENR
+1704 R
-1712 TLTDG
+1712 QGSLT
-1717 EAQAMKPSS
+1717 EAQLQAMKPAVLSD
-1726 LTDDEWSKAV
+1726 TEWNKAV
-1736 MRLRTGLTHLSTTDP
+1736 TRLKTEI
-1751 TVYVDYPLL
+1751 DYDLL
-1760 ESIYNRIQTNVMEIN
+1760 ENIYDRIQTNVMEIN
-1775 RQGYETPNDMLQA
+1775 RKGYETLNDLLLA
-1788 GLEKVEQKLLTG
+1788 SIDKVEQKLATG

-1862 TTESLDG
+1862 TTENLEG

-1879 WTLGAKHTG
+1879 WSLGAKQTG
-1888 VANFLFIPTRYA
+1888 VATFLFIPTRYA

-1956 ALTEEVEAI
+1956 PLTETVEPI

-1997 EKGLLVDF
+1997 EKGLLVGF
-2005 QIQSSQLNGG
+2005 EIQSSQLNGG

-2027 DFGTIPAKSTAYAQW
+2027 DFGTIPANSTAYAQW

-2051 FTEYDVAATHV
+2051 FTDYDVTATHL

-2083 QIEVPGGENQTPPLI
+2083 QVEVPWATVSPSTPPLI
-2098 GFMCNDTE
+2098 GFLCNDTE

-2159 ADPTGGNRRLL
+2159 ADPTGGTRRLL

-2180 ELLPQANFWQTDR
+2180 DDLPQANFWQTDR
-2193 TLVDALDPVYENL
+2193 TLVDALDPVYENR

-2211 LMAYG
+2211 QMTYG
-2216 SNNEV
+2216 EYNEV

-2237 LAVNSISGLPQN
+2237 LAVSSISGLPEN
-2249 NTFTQTAITTV
+2249 NTFTQTAVTTL

-2266 PINPSTFGTDDI
+2266 AVNPSTFGTDDL

-2286 KDTKDIEITR
+2286 KDTKDIVIEQ
-2296 VNDTTFDLD
+2296 VNETTFTLD
-2305 ISKYTTLDNFLTPQG
+2305 ISKYTTLDNYLTEEG
-2320 LDGYYTLSIQTKEI
+2320 LDGYYTLTVQTKEI

-2346 SAGWIQTSDGMA
+2346 SAGWIQTSDGRA

-2407 SRAATFDYQ
+2407 SRNATFDYE

-2449 SGYYNYDQELTFTAK
+2449 TGYYNYDQELSFTAK
-2464 PKTGYYFAGWEDES
+2464 PKTGYYFARWEDVSETATES
-2478 SPATLCTVTVD
+2478 IVTTD

-2497 KGALTMRAR
+2497 KGTLTMRAR
-2506 FEKLAIAEVVI
+2506 FEKMAIAEVVI
-2517 SETSTDN
+2517 SETAADN

-2530 QPNGVVGTQFNVKLL
+2530 QPNGVEGTQFNVRLL
-2545 RNLKKGRWNT
+2545 RNLRKGRWNT

-2566 INKTWGYRTNL
+2566 INKTWGYATSL

-2613 NFEFKGTLNF
+2613 NFEFKGTLTF
-2623 AAEPQQNMLLNS
+2623 ATEPSQTMLQNS
-2635 ENKAFGFVGI
+2635 ENKAFAFVGT
-2645 YSPHTWQWQT
+2645 YSPHTWNYT
-2655 GEEYYYRESQN
+2655 NGEEYYFRETQN
-2666 TIYRANENT
+2666 TLYRAT
-2675 GALNGLRAY
+2675 SATVALNGLRAY
-2684 FIIPQGVSNARIMIA
+2684 FVIPQGVSNARIMIA
-2699 GIETDATEIVSPT
+2699 GIETDATEVI
-2712 AILTPADGRVYNLQ
+2712 APADVISPDRCRIYNLQ
-2726 GQYVGNSTEGLPT
+2726 GQYLGSSMDTLRP
-2739 GMYIINGQKRIVK
+2739 GMYIINGQKQMVK

>member
-1 MRNNRLLM
+1 MKNNRLQMLFVAVLM
-9 LLTGMLMTLTTWA
+9 ALASWA
-22 QNNNRLQLGEVTAKV
+22 QDNNRLQLGEVTAKV
-37 GTSFD
+37 GTNFD

-48 NTNYD
+48 NTNPN
-53 IVAVQFELT
+53 IVAAQFELT
-62 VPQGVTI
+62 MPQGVTL
-69 KTVENSTNET
+69 KTVGNSSDDV

-93 VRVKQLSSSSSGYT
+93 VRVKQIGSESSGYR

-112 LSPENK
+112 LSPGNK

-124 GQMFAMRATIA
+124 GQMFAIRASIDN
-135 GAATLEENQTY
+135 AATLVENQSY
-146 PITLQKVVLSDSQGH
+146 PITLQNVVLSDSLGR
-161 NVLTGYDNGS
+161 NVLTGYDSGS
-171 LTISSSADFVVRDI
+171 LYISSSADFVVRDI
-185 SITSGSTEQ
+185 SITGGSTEQ
-194 YDGRDRFEPQ
+194 WGSYDRFEPL
-204 QDFTLTWTVK
+204 QDFTVTWTVK
-214 NIGSQANESMEG
+214 NIGSQANEAMEG

-233 IGVQADSN
+233 IGVQND
-241 GNPVISGSN
+241 GGSPLLVN
-250 VQLTGEKC
+250 NLVQLTGEKC
-258 LVATHRNTTE
+258 LVGTHRNTTE
-268 QLQAGESKP
+268 TLQAGESRT

-287 PGLDGLF
+287 PGLDRFF

-308 RESCQSNNTT
+308 RESNQSNNTT
-318 SSLQQE
+318 SSVQQE
-324 DLEGILVGNRTD
+324 DHEGILVANRTD

-391 IALAAPSVTFSRGSA
+391 ISLAAPSVTFSRGSA

-420 NGDIVEYTVKAESVY
+420 NGDIVEYTVEAGSSY
-435 DRVECNGNVVDDER
+435 DRVECTGNVIDDER
-449 PTITLT
+449 PTITMT
-455 MTDKLGQP
+455 MTDKSGNA
-463 IPSAGLNEGDEFV
+463 IEKLNEGDEFV

-481 NRAETE
+481 NRAEAE
-487 PIEISLAARY
+487 PIEINLSARY

-514 LPANQTSIDVNCQ
+514 LPAGATSIDVECQ
-527 VNSDN
+527 VNNDN
-532 EPDGPSPVDITASYG
+532 EPDGPSEVDITASYG
-547 NFHPATVST
+547 TFHPATVT
-556 FLNDD
+556 QFLNDD
-561 DIPQLNLTLTPLTV
+561 DIPQLNLTLTPLCV
-575 SEGAGPN
+575 SENAGPN

-604 TNKYDTQNLK
+604 TNKYDTQNVK
-614 ELGPSERVYSNQRTF
+614 ELGPSQRVYSNQRTF

-643 CRDNQDIDVNEVV
+643 CYDNQQMDGDEVV
-656 LVSARVYMKNCGCQS
+656 NVSARVYMKNCGCQS
-671 EGTYGG
+671 EGSYGG
-677 RADCLLTVLDDDDE
+677 RADCLLTVLDDDEE
-691 ALTLTSAQANIKE
+691 ALTLTSSQANIKE
-704 GSKGNRFTV
+704 GSTGNVFTV
-713 TRNNSGPSAVEV
+713 TRNNSGPSAVDV
-725 SIVAIH
+725 FIIAA
-731 NTMKDE
+731 NNNNFDD
-737 DGNEIALAPLT
+737 DGNPLELAPLT
-748 IPLKVT
+748 YPHNVT
-754 IPAYERSA
+754 IPAGERSA
-762 DFTVDVGTNS
+762 TFTVDVGTNS
-772 ISNDTHPVNFVA
+772 ISNDTHPVYFVA
-784 DSPGYSASSVW
+784 NSSGYSASSVW
-795 VYVTDQTLPDATIG
+795 VYVTDQTLPDVTIG
-809 EFAVGTDDVYAT
+809 EFAVGTGDVYAT
-821 RQGFVNFKLYNKGFN
+821 RQGFVNFKLYNNGFN

-853 ETIYTSEVLAPGE
+853 ETLYTSEVLAPGE

-901 NNTSERIRVYIKPL
+901 NNTSERIKVYVKPL

-924 QGWYATE
+924 KGWYATE
-931 EPVVITGRCEGLEVA
+931 EPVEITGRCEGLEVA

-961 VINTKTDEF
+961 VINTKTDEY
-970 GRFHATW
+970 GRFSASW

-999 TTLAQISL
+999 STLAQISL
-1007 YGMRRTSNSFLTHE
+1007 YGMRRTSTSFLTHE
-1021 MEETETKEYTIDL
+1021 MEETETKEYHIDL
-1034 RNPGN
+1034 KNPGN
-1039 LTLSD
+1039 LTLSN
-1044 IKMEPVGEV
+1044 IRMVPVGDV
-1053 PANISFDAT
+1053 PSNIQFEQ
-1062 VLNGLAANGGEGRI
+1062 VPLNGLAANGGEGRI
-1076 VYHITGLDASPNRKE
+1076 VYRIHGIEASPNLKE
-1091 WETMK
+1091 WQTMK
-1096 VRITSKEG
+1096 VRIVSDEG

-1121 ITANVKNINT
+1121 IKANVKNLNT

-1148 GNQAT
+1148 GNQET

-1220 VETVSEG
+1220 IETVSEG
-1227 TGDLRVDVWDEFTTN
+1227 TGGLTVDVWDEFTTN

-1263 TQQLIRQFV
+1263 TQQLISQFV
-1272 TGDDGIVN
+1272 TGDEGTVTFDD
-1280 FSGLNAGKYILRVTH
+1280 LNAGKYILRVTH

-1312 VSQRVFICYSAVT
+1312 TRQRVFICYSAVT

-1358 NQPQKLYLEEIEHF
+1358 NQPQKLYLDEIEHF

-1389 STLFKTEEQIGPY
+1389 NTLFKTEERNGPY
-1402 HFTPLLEGPWDILPQ
+1402 HFTPLLEGPWDIQPQ
-1417 QSVIIPVEITKDET
+1417 QSVIIPVEITKDEVAS
-1431 TEARSVGPRRLP
+1431 EARGNAPRRSDV
-1443 EAFTKCAL
+1443 FTKCAL
-1451 EAMCKYKA
+1451 EAMCKYKS

-1465 LSNASGMQI
+1465 LSNVNSMQT
-1474 APSCGVFGGI
+1474 APSCSVFGGI
-1484 LDLVPGFGSGWGPTV
+1484 SDILAGFGIGAGPSGPY
-1499 PYSGGGGGGGGTTSS
+1499 YSGGGGGGGGTTSS
-1514 TNGGGVTSVSCNK
+1514 TNVGGVTSVSCNS
-1527 CINPDDLIP
+1527 CIDPEDDIDALK
-1536 AVSGMKSGKA
+1536 GMKSGKL
-1546 KDIFENAPKLLAP
+1546 KDIAENGTRLLRPCGGAGPVAP
-1559 CNGLGPAKPVHMA
+1559 GYMA
-1572 RSMSPRK
+1572 RRMSPRK
-1579 GNASYSSPFYEVLN
+1579 GNTSYSSIFHEVLN
-1593 SAMEELPTA
+1593 SAWEELPTA
-1602 MCFMR
+1602 MCFIR
-1607 EMVRNLNIEAGM
+1607 EMVRNLNTEGGM
-1619 ENPNPINIPN
+1619 ENPAPINIPN

-1637 DKDTNGNTYQF
+1637 DTDTNGNPYQF

-1692 EPSVLRPIVKEF
+1692 EPSVLRPIVTQFSKGTSFTAE
-1704 EKAHNENR
+1704 E
-1712 TLTDG
+1712 L
-1717 EAQAMKPSS
+1717 QAMKPSALS
-1726 LTDDEWSKAV
+1726 DSEWDKAV
-1736 MRLRTGLTHLSTTDP
+1736 TRLQTGLNPGSANAAT
-1751 TVYVDYPLL
+1751 YVDYTLL
-1760 ESIYNRIQTNVMEIN
+1760 ESIYNRIQTNALEIN
-1775 RQGYETPNDMLQA
+1775 RQGYETPNDMLLA
-1788 GLEKVEQKLLTG
+1788 GIEKVEQKLLTG

-1842 LNFVVTDPDGNIA
+1842 LNFVVTDPDGNVA

-1862 TTESLDG
+1862 TTESLEG
-1869 FTGALDYNSG
+1869 FSGALDYNSG
-1879 WTLGAKHTG
+1879 WTLGAKQTG

-1956 ALTEEVEAI
+1956 ALTEEVESI

-2027 DFGTIPAKSTAYAQW
+2027 DFGTIPAKGTAYAQW

-2083 QIEVPGGENQTPPLI
+2083 QIEVPGGGNQTPPLI

-2180 ELLPQANFWQTDR
+2180 EVLPQANFWQTDR

-2211 LMAYG
+2211 QMAYG
-2216 SNNEV
+2216 GNNEV

-2305 ISKYTTLDNFLTPQG
+2305 ISKYTTLDNFLEPQG
-2320 LDGYYTLSIQTKEI
+2320 LDGYYTLTVQTKEI

-2433 ITFQYD
+2433 ITFLYD

-2489 GNVLNVKV
+2489 GTMLNVKV
-2497 KGALTMRAR
+2497 KGTLTMRAR

-2524 VSVFTS
+2524 ISVFTS
-2530 QPNGVVGTQFNVKLL
+2530 QPNGVAGTQFNVKLL
-2545 RNLKKGRWNT
+2545 RNLKKDRWNT

-2566 INKTWGYRTNL
+2566 INKTWGYATNL

-2587 MNMEYAWNIKAGEPY
+2587 MNMEYAWTIKAGEPY
-2602 MIMPEIDLAEA
+2602 MIKPEIDLTEA

-2623 AAEPQQNMLLNS
+2623 RTEPVQTMLTNS
-2635 ENKAFGFVGI
+2635 ENKEFGFIGT
-2645 YSPHTWQWQT
+2645 YSPHTWNWSD
-2655 GEEYYYRESQN
+2655 GEEYYFRETQN
-2666 TIYRANENT
+2666 TLYRATDKT

-2684 FIIPQGVSNARIMIA
+2684 FVIPQGVSGARISIA
-2699 GIETDATEIVSPT
+2699 GIETT
-2712 AILTPADGRVYNLQ
+2712 AVEVISSTDVLTPSDCRIYNLQ
-2726 GQYVGNSTEGLPT
+2726 GQYMGNSTRGLQP
-2739 GMYIINGQKRIVK
+2739 GLYIINGQKRMVK